1 MVNRVLIRLK
11 VVQLLYS
18 YMLTRSEFKIEMPV
32 ETSSPD
38 RRYSYESYAELL
50 LLVLALSGRR
60 VVTEGAVPA
69 SVRGAVSGAKF
80 ADTKMSA
87 ALMAN
92 DEVRRLI
99 ADHGDRMRSFDAAI
113 PEAVARLKNSTGYRV
128 FSKVKGAEVSD
139 EIAFWTS
146 AIRTTLIKT
155 EAVVNALRTNPNFTV
170 RGMEMGAKMVI
181 ETLNGFSDTRSV
193 LASCKNDLKRSLDS
207 AYALY
212 NNLVWLP
219 VEIVRAQAA
228 RLEANASKYLPTD
241 EDLNP
246 DRRFVDS
253 EYIRAIEENPALAEW
268 IEKNGFVF
276 ANDPVLIDDLLEA
289 VVASACYREYMDAPG
304 AKSLE
309 EEAELWRKLMRQVII
324 PSDDLCE
331 ALEGKNIFWNDDLEV
346 MSSFALKTLRLIGKE
361 GSAAQ
366 LLPEYKDEEDAE
378 FGAHLFDAVV
388 THMDEYRDLIDSFV
402 NTSKWDTER
411 LALIDIV
418 ILRTALAEV
427 LEFPKIPLQVTA
439 NEYVEIAN
447 WYSTSRSG
455 AFVNGI
461 LAAITE
467 KLRADGRINKSFSN
481 SSTSKSK
488 K

>member
-1 MVNRVLIRLK
+1 MVNRVLIRMK

-38 RRYSYESYAELL
+38 RRYSYKAYAELL
-50 LLVLALSGRR
+50 LLILELSGRR
-60 VVTEGAVPA
+60 VVTEGVVSP
-69 SVRGAVSGAKF
+69 VVTGAVKGAKF
-80 ADTKMSA
+80 TDTKMSA

-92 DEVRRLI
+92 DEVRALI
-99 ADHGDRMRSFDAAI
+99 SEFGDRMRSFDSAV

-128 FSKVKGAEVSD
+128 FSKVKSPEVGD

-146 AIRTTLIKT
+146 AIRATLIKT
-155 EAVVNALRTNPNFTV
+155 EAVVNALRTNPDFTV
-170 RGMEMGAKMVI
+170 RGMEMGAKMLV

-193 LASCKNDLKRSLDS
+193 LATCRNDLKRSLDY

-212 NNLVWLP
+212 NTLLWLP
-219 VEIVRAQAA
+219 VEITKAKAD

-253 EYIRAIEENPALAEW
+253 AFVQSIESHEGLTQWNEEHPFAFAGDPILIEHLLDAVLASTYY
-268 IEKNGFVF
+268 K
-276 ANDPVLIDDLLEA
+276 
-289 VVASACYREYMDAPG
+289 EYMEVPG
-304 AKSLE
+304 QKTMDE
-309 EEAELWRKLMRQVII
+309 QAELWRQLMRHVIL
-324 PSDDLCE
+324 PSDDLAE
-331 ALEGKNIFWNDDLEV
+331 ALENKSIFWNDDLEV
-346 MSSFALKTLRLIGKE
+346 MSSFALKTLRQIGKE
-361 GSAAQ
+361 GVNAP
-366 LLPEYKDEEDAE
+366 LLPEFKDEEDAE
-378 FGAHLFDAVV
+378 FGAKLFDAVV
-388 THMDEYRDLIDSFV
+388 SHMDEYRELIDGFV

-411 LALIDIV
+411 LALMDIV

-427 LEFPKIPLQVTA
+427 IEFPKIPLQVTA

-467 KLRADGRINKSFSN
+467 KLRADGRIQKTFNNSKNKN
-481 SSTSKSK
+481 N
-488 K
+488 